1 MEILLYLF
9 ATVFGMYA
17 LYRIGRLG
25 CIYIAKLFDGLE
37 K

>member
-1 MEILLYLF
+1 MEIILYGLLL
-9 ATVFGMYA
+9 VVGMYT

-25 CIYIAKLFDGLE
+25 CVYIAKLFDGLE